1 MIDHIFYYF
10 ASCSILSTLTYGF
23 KLITDHKTKIY
34 KLYAL
39 CIPFFAII
47 MTFENYYHLDTLNTI
62 TSFCFYFI
70 LYFLIYRRNRK
81 ETTYYG
87 IVLWSF
93 GLIIDILAMICSK
106 FIPYL
111 SLLMIR
117 SIYTIFLDI
126 ILIFILRNKKLH
138 RWFKSLYKKISRV
151 KFPYFRLILLITILC
166 SLGYALYFSV
176 VEKNIVNSNIS
187 LYVLL
192 ISVLILIII
201 YINCEYNNYSL
212 KETNDHLIKSN
223 EFYIT
228 IVDDYHILKHNII
241 HQLNGIKSVSNKKSI
256 QLIED
261 LIKSY
266 NENNKCSHKM
276 QKLPIGISR
285 IVYEKI
291 YDCNEPNLKLG
302 VDNIIETN
310 VFDHLSPRRY
320 NLLCEALGVLLDNAL
335 QATLKTKDKIIMIDM
350 RETENSYRIKI
361 INTFSELLD
370 IDKLGTMKY
379 TTKKSGHGIGL
390 FSIIGR
396 KKVKV
401 KTSIINDLFINEII
415 INKKLD

>member
-212 KETNDHLIKSN
+212 KETKDR
-223 EFYIT
+223 
-228 IVDDYHILKHNII
+228 
-241 HQLNGIKSVSNKKSI
+241 KSV
-256 QLIED
+256 
-261 LIKSY
+261 
-266 NENNKCSHKM
+266 
-276 QKLPIGISR
+276 
-285 IVYEKI
+285 V
-291 YDCNEPNLKLG
+291 
-302 VDNIIETN
+302 
-310 VFDHLSPRRY
+310 
-320 NLLCEALGVLLDNAL
+320 
-335 QATLKTKDKIIMIDM
+335 
-350 RETENSYRIKI
+350 
-361 INTFSELLD
+361 
-370 IDKLGTMKY
+370 
-379 TTKKSGHGIGL
+379 
-390 FSIIGR
+390 
-396 KKVKV
+396 
-401 KTSIINDLFINEII
+401 
-415 INKKLD
+415 